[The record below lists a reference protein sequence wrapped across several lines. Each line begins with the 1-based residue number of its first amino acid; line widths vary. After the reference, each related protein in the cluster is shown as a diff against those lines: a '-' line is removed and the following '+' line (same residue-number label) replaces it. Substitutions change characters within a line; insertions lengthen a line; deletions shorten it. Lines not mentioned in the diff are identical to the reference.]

1 MQLSREGIVTTA
13 VDILDEYGLADVSMR
28 RIAST
33 LGVAPGALY
42 WHVENK
48 QELIAAMAEAIV
60 APVVAAPPTDL
71 ESLSGRLRQLVLS
84 VRDGAEVVVAAIG
97 QPDAQVRRQLTDVFT
112 AAVRA
117 SGPATAPPQL
127 VDAAAHGL
135 LHLTLGAAAVEQSG
149 TQLAAATGDAAP
161 GDRDTAR
168 AARHTASVRLLL
180 AGLDQSA
187 QSERS
192 AQSGGGAGLD
202 YDLSS

>member
-48 QELIAAMAEAIV
+48 QELIAAMAAAIV
-60 APVVAAPPTDL
+60 APVVAAPPADP
-71 ESLSGRLRQLVLS
+71 EVLSGQLRELVLG

-97 QPDAQVRRQLTDVFT
+97 QTDAPVRRQLTDVFT
-112 AAVRA
+112 TAVRA
-117 SGPATAPPQL
+117 SVPATTHPQL

-161 GDRDTAR
+161 GDSAAAR

-180 AGLDQSA
+180 TGLAQSA
-187 QSERS
+187 RS
-192 AQSGGGAGLD
+192 AQSSDGAGLD